1 MILTLQILLISYTYV
16 SIYFDSIYSDS
27 VLQKVGLGRTSD
39 RVNAS
44 HSAVRLQLAVFGW
57 SPDNNTST
65 LESLQD
71 GEHITWPMIIKFP
84 LKLDAVRSIRK
95 PNIWNPFIACT
106 VTHIFIEEILSSKVM
121 QKALYLAR
129 VLTSFVHLAAWL
141 YLIMIL
147 KKKNPVVMLSRRV
160 ICSKCTKRK
169 FCCFALLSAR
179 TRYTQGDLILKI
191 FKFFELPANQAQKKG
206 CDQAFCKIKCT

>member
-1 MILTLQILLISYTYV
+1 MSYTYV

-106 VTHIFIEEILSSKVM
+106 VTHIFIEEILRLTGHVTSLIPCKDSTHSSSLVLLVPYVRALIPWVLQPPLVLAPPALSLNIKFNYCFPE
-121 QKALYLAR
+121 QSLAPYILGTLFKASYSN
-129 VLTSFVHLAAWL
+129 VPH
-141 YLIMIL
+141 
-147 KKKNPVVMLSRRV
+147 KKTHGHIEKE
-160 ICSKCTKRK
+160 
-169 FCCFALLSAR
+169 
-179 TRYTQGDLILKI
+179 D
-191 FKFFELPANQAQKKG
+191 FFELLLSVRLRS
-206 CDQAFCKIKCT
+206 